1 MEWIMVYKIYLIE
14 GSWFKYIFNIIDIL
28 GFGDI
33 RGIECDYVII
43 D

>member
-1 MEWIMVYKIYLIE
+1 MLRD
-14 GSWFKYIFNIIDIL
+14 GSWLIYILNIIDIL

-33 RGIECDYVII
+33 RGIDS

>member
-1 MEWIMVYKIYLIE
+1 MVYKIYLII
-14 GSWFKYIFNIIDIL
+14 GSWIRYMLNIIDIL

-33 RGIECDYVII
+33 RGIECDDVIV